1 MRSREG
7 ARLWILLG
15 AALVHACL
23 FVVVFRTVYKTEFS
37 GTGLY
42 YDVASRVLRGELPN
56 RDFSFGYPPLSTFFF
71 VIPRLFT
78 SDFAGYYN
86 AFQIEV
92 GLADLIA
99 LVAIYVASRDR
110 EEGVGPA
117 LTTYTVL
124 FLAVGPIIAQQYDL
138 FPAVLTLLAVLA
150 FARGYER
157 TGWIAVALGA
167 LAKLFPLLLAPVF
180 LIPALRQHDWRRVI
194 RAAVVM
200 GMTAFV
206 VFAPM
211 LVAAPAHAFG
221 FLRDQTFRGIQLEST
236 YGGALLALN
245 QLGVIYA
252 VASHAFGAWN
262 VTGPVVP
269 IVTPLSVLVLVV
281 SLAVTYRFLYRK
293 HTGSVGPASA
303 GNLAAACCLAIV
315 VTLATSKVLSPQFIM
330 WPVPLLSLLTR
341 PGRMAIWATFAL
353 IGALSYYIFPTRYDA
368 LLAGDSRVIAVLVL
382 RNILLLAVI
391 VLLARTQFP
400 LPKAAI
406 VETRAPL

>member
-1 MRSREG
+1 MRSRGG

-56 RDFSFGYPPLSTFFF
+56 RDFSFGYPPLSIFFF

-117 LTTYTVL
+117 LTAYTVL
-124 FLAVGPIIAQQYDL
+124 FLAVGPIIPQQYDL
-138 FPAVLTLLAVLA
+138 FAAVLTLLAVLA

-180 LIPALRQHDWRRVI
+180 MIQAFRQRDRRRVI
-194 RAAVVM
+194 RALLVMAV
-200 GMTAFV
+200 TAFV
-206 VFAPM
+206 IFAPM

-245 QLGVIYA
+245 QLGLIYA

-269 IVTPLSVLVLVV
+269 VVTPLSVLVLVV

-406 VETRAPL
+406 AGTRAPL